1 MVFFSSSFLPLAI
14 NIMWGDVVAV
24 STIYS
29 CVPLDSRNLLVGKL
43 WSSVWSWFYL
53 ITCQFQSC
61 LLEENVFNIT
71 KLLDSLH
78 RHCPFSLYRRFSYL
92 VSLFETW
99 LLFIFCIFLLLR
111 FFYLLFIFGINL
123 SLGALYSILYT
134 LRNFDV
140 TLFAGFP

>member
-24 STIYS
+24 FTIYS

-53 ITCQFQSC
+53 ITCRFQSC

-78 RHCPFSLYRRFSYL
+78 MHCPFSLYRRFSYL

-123 SLGALYSILYT
+123 SLRALDSILYT

>member
-1 MVFFSSSFLPLAI
+1 MVFFSSFFLPLAI

-24 STIYS
+24 FTIYS

-53 ITCQFQSC
+53 ITCRFQSC

-123 SLGALYSILYT
+123 SLRALYSILYT